1 MVDTSLPLKLNK
13 YSVGKT
19 LGEGIFKVKQ
29 VFDPSSQE
37 QYAAKICKDSWKTH
51 SLIKEAS
58 ILTTLNQAQIP
69 NIIKIIELIEPEKGN
84 ARRDSLRSATITQR
98 NDLYQYQAAII
109 MELVPNQT
117 IFEYVSQ
124 SQGFEE
130 KLARNYFKELVSTI
144 HSLHSL
150 GFVHRD
156 IKLENIL
163 IDQKYHI
170 KLADFG
176 FARSFDE
183 FNKDRMTTRLGTEYY
198 MAPEIKHSDYYSGT
212 KIDVFACGVILFLM
226 IFGRP
231 PFRQATSIDP
241 LYRHFNDEKPEKFW
255 SFVERKLA
263 GGKEIKASLKQLI
276 GDCLARD
283 PEKRPTAE
291 KILEYEWMQREFCTE
306 EELELL
312 MSKKKKT
319 MEEEICDG

>member
-1 MVDTSLPLKLNK
+1 MVDTSINLKLDK

-37 QYAAKICKDSWKTH
+37 QYAAKICKESWKKH
-51 SLIKEAS
+51 LLVKEAS
-58 ILTTLNQAQIP
+58 ILATLSQAQIP
-69 NIIKIIELIEPEKGN
+69 NIIKIKELVEPEQGSI
-84 ARRDSLRSATITQR
+84 RRGSLRSTTAQS
-98 NDLYQYQAAII
+98 NDLYQYHAAII
-109 MELVPNQT
+109 MEFVPNQT

-124 SQGFEE
+124 SQGLDE
-130 KLARNYFKELVSTI
+130 KLARSYFKELVTTI

-183 FNKDRMTTRLGTEYY
+183 FSKDRMTTRLGTEYY
-198 MAPEIKHSDYYSGT
+198 MAPEIKLSEFYSGV

-231 PFRQATSIDP
+231 PFRQANAIDP
-241 LYRHFNDEKPEKFW
+241 LYRHFNDENPDKFW
-255 SFVERKLA
+255 SFVEKKLA
-263 GGKEIKASLKQLI
+263 GGKEIKEGLKQI
-276 GDCLARD
+276 ISDCLARD
-283 PEKRPTAE
+283 PEKRPTAD
-291 KILEYEWMQREFCTE
+291 KLLEYEWMQREFCTE

-312 MSKKKKT
+312 MSKKKNT
-319 MEEEICDG
+319 MEEEICFG